1 MADAYDEELAAAQ
14 AAWERAWDLAK
25 RALREVPADPSPWTP
40 LWLPFATPLP
50 GPSPWAKAAQGE
62 RAAKRVAE
70 LCDDPELIR
79 LAKVAIG
86 TIDLPCCFEWRGRVY
101 RAEYRGRYPG
111 EVERVTCPALA

>member
-86 TIDLPCCFEWRGRVY
+86 TIDLPCCFEWHGQVY
-101 RAEYRGRYPG
+101 RAEFRGRYPG
-111 EVERVTCPALA
+111 EVERVTRPTPA